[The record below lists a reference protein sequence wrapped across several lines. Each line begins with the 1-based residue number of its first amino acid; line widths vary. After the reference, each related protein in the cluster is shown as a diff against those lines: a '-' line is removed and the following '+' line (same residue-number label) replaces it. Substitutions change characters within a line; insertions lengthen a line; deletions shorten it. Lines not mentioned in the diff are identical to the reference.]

1 MRPICLQGL
10 LLCVASSYHGVSAFS
25 VPSRVHGYGV
35 REHLNGKLPK
45 TLTALRAEPK
55 EEKDLNISDI
65 MREAEE
71 ALSTAEGVLSK
82 EPQDAQKALF
92 ETKAQAKA
100 ELNAVSSRQL
110 TPEERTDAA
119 LSAFCG
125 ALTGSLLA
133 GGALLQSKDL
143 LDLAGPIVPPI
154 VASLSLGA
162 GAYALGSMG
171 NTAGEITRNLLGRST
186 RAVGRG
192 IKDAIK
198 NAIDGAV
205 EAAQVKANQ
214 AKNDIIEF
222 PGKVVEATARKAEET
237 AENIKSAVETKAT
250 EVVADIKAAPKYVV
264 EQTKRAVEDAVDD
277 TIDRVERAVDDVV
290 EGVTSLPKRTLA
302 AVEQSVEDAVAAVEQ
317 SVEDVVASVTGSPSK
332 VSDAPEPP
340 KTPPPMPDLESSRSA
355 VQPNSLPFPPLE
367 PPKISFPKIAPPQFS
382 FPNFNPPKPKPA
394 PPSTPSIEV
403 KKPQFPKVTIPQ
415 IEPPKPS
422 LPKFDPPQF
431 NIGSEVALQKFK
443 EAEKA
448 DKRKEADANKGGA
461 EAAKRKQIEEQKGAA
476 EAKRRQAEDKQAS
489 LAAAEAKRKEAEAK
503 KTAMAA
509 AEAKRKEAEEK
520 KVAAAAEARRK
531 EAENR
536 QADMAAAKAKR
547 IEAEQ
552 KQAAMAAAAEA
563 KRQQAKE
570 AAEARQIEAEEKK
583 AAAAA
588 AAEAKRKKA
597 EAEKMVRTS
606 SPGATISLGS
616 LFGFG
621 GNDDKPAA
629 GPAGIPV
636 IADWEQNSDGSITG
650 KITGKSG
657 FGFGEAVTTSPVPK
671 GAVGGK
677 VVTTSSGS
685 K

>member
-1 MRPICLQGL
+1 MRPISLQGL
-10 LLCVASSYHGVSAFS
+10 LLFVVSSNHDINAFS

-35 REHLNGKLPK
+35 REHLNVKLPK
-45 TLTALRAEPK
+45 TLTALWAEPK
-55 EEKDLNISDI
+55 DEKDLNISDI
-65 MREAEE
+65 MKEAEE
-71 ALSTAEGVLSK
+71 ALSTAEDVLSK
-82 EPQDAQKALF
+82 ERQDAQKALF
-92 ETKAQAKA
+92 EAKSQPKTD
-100 ELNAVSSRQL
+100 LNVKSSRQL
-110 TPEERTDAA
+110 TPQERTDAA
-119 LSAFCG
+119 LSAFGG

-143 LDLAGPIVPPI
+143 LDIAGPIVPPI

-162 GAYALGSMG
+162 GAYALGSLD
-171 NTAGEITRNLLGRST
+171 NTAGEITRKLLGGST
-186 RAVGRG
+186 RAVGMG
-192 IKDAIK
+192 IKNAIK

-205 EAAQVKANQ
+205 DAAQVKAEQ
-214 AKNDIIEF
+214 TKNDIIEF
-222 PGKVVEATARKAEET
+222 PGKVAEATARKAEET
-237 AENIKSAVETKAT
+237 AENIKIAVETKAT
-250 EVVADIKAAPKYVV
+250 EVVADIKGAPKYVV

-277 TIDRVERAVDDVV
+277 TIDRVERVVDDVV
-290 EGVTSLPKRTLA
+290 EGVTSLPQRTLA
-302 AVEQSVEDAVAAVEQ
+302 AVEQTVEDAVAAVEQ
-317 SVEDVVASVTGSPSK
+317 SVEDVVASVTGSSSK

-340 KTPPPMPDLESSRSA
+340 KTPPPMPGLDSPQNAVESK
-355 VQPNSLPFPPLE
+355 SLPFPPLE
-367 PPKISFPKIAPPQFS
+367 PPKIALPKIDPPQFS

-394 PPSTPSIEV
+394 PPRTPSIEV
-403 KKPQFPKVTIPQ
+403 KKSPPPPKVTIPK

-422 LPKFDPPQF
+422 LPKFDPPQI

-448 DKRKEADANKGGA
+448 DKRKEAEANKGAA
-461 EAAKRKQIEEQKGAA
+461 EVAKRKQMEEQKVAA
-476 EAKRRQAEDKQAS
+476 EAKRQQAEEKQAS
-489 LAAAEAKRKEAEAK
+489 LVAAEEKRKEAAEK
-503 KTAMAA
+503 KAALAA

-520 KVAAAAEARRK
+520 KVAATAEARRK
-531 EAENR
+531 EAEQR
-536 QADMAAAKAKR
+536 QAAIAVAKAKR

-552 KQAAMAAAAEA
+552 KQAALVAAAEA
-563 KRQQAKE
+563 KAE
-570 AAEARQIEAEEKK
+570 AAEARRIEAEEKK
-583 AAAAA
+583 AAVAA
-588 AAEAKRKKA
+588 AAEARRKKA

-621 GNDDKPAA
+621 GNEDKPTAV
-629 GPAGIPV
+629 PAGIPV
-636 IADWEQNSDGSITG
+636 ISDWEQNSDGSITG